1 MVLSGWS
8 ECSTVAVLKA
18 KRAGL
23 QFKLGSQFFQQ
34 KEGASLC
41 SVRTWLLHHHT
52 PRSWQVLL
60 SQVSVPGEHDAQAV
74 DGMHVCMY
82 LHSYGSLFR
91 HRLGK
96 HIACFLASMWS
107 TDSHIVE
114 LPTCSVQT
122 PITLGPNFFE
132 KAQHPFPTCRGRV
145 ADSGMGVPAA
155 QRSDLAALRLAVGKA
170 AGH

>member
-91 HRLGK
+91 HSW
-96 HIACFLASMWS
+96 ASTSLVSW
-107 TDSHIVE
+107 
-114 LPTCSVQT
+114 LRCGLQT
-122 PITLGPNFFE
+122 RT
-132 KAQHPFPTCRGRV
+132 
-145 ADSGMGVPAA
+145 
-155 QRSDLAALRLAVGKA
+155 
-170 AGH
+170 